1 VKFEI
6 CDFGFVSDFMLRI
19 SNLAPTLLATQDR
32 PMKVSEILEQRQGNW
47 EELQRLCGM
56 LESGKRKRLP
66 PDVLARFASLY
77 RAACADLALADAY
90 QLPPGMVHYLH
101 QLVARAHNQLYRSR
115 QFTTRVWFHEMF
127 YRVPRRLFRDKFLW
141 LSFALFFGFG
151 VSSYFLARFVPEF
164 ARVAIP
170 QEEREGMEQMYSQAT
185 TRGGFGGDSAMAG
198 YYVQHN
204 AGIGIQCFAGGI
216 ILCGFGGMFAVIF
229 NACMLGA
236 VFGYMDTTSA
246 AGNFN
251 NFVTAHAPFELTA
264 IVLSGAAGM
273 RLGFS
278 YVFTKGLSRADSL
291 RRAGRESLPI
301 MMAAIILFVLA
312 ASIEG
317 YVSASPLPY
326 WIKATVAVVSGFTL
340 LFYFVLLGMPRMGE
354 DWDDDEVAAAVV
366 QDV

>member
-1 VKFEI
+1 
-6 CDFGFVSDFMLRI
+6 
-19 SNLAPTLLATQDR
+19 
-32 PMKVSEILEQRQGNW
+32 MKVSEILAERQGNW
-47 EELQRLCGM
+47 EELQRLCGV
-56 LESGKRKRLP
+56 LEKQKRKLLT
-66 PDVLARFASLY
+66 PDVLNRFASLY

-90 QLPPGMVHYLH
+90 HLPPGIVQYLH

-115 QFTTRVWFHEMF
+115 QFTTRAWFGEMF
-127 YRVPRRLFRDKFLW
+127 YRVPRRLFRDKCLW
-141 LSFALFFGFG
+141 LSFVLFFGFG
-151 VSSYFLARFVPEF
+151 VASYFLARFVPEF
-164 ARVAIP
+164 AAEAIP
-170 QEEREGMEQMYSQAT
+170 KEMRESMEQSYAQPPD
-185 TRGGFGGDSAMAG
+185 RGGFGVDTAAAG
-198 YYVQHN
+198 GYVFHN
-204 AGIGIQCFAGGI
+204 AGIGIQCFASGI

-229 NACMLGA
+229 NACFLGA

-278 YVFTKGLSRADSL
+278 YVFTKGLSRSDSL

-312 ASIEG
+312 AGIEG

-326 WIKATVAVVSGFTL
+326 WIKATVAVVSGFVL
-340 LFYFVLLGMPRMGE
+340 LFYFVLLGMPRLGE
-354 DWDDDEVAAAVV
+354 DWDDEEGSEVVV
-366 QDV
+366 E